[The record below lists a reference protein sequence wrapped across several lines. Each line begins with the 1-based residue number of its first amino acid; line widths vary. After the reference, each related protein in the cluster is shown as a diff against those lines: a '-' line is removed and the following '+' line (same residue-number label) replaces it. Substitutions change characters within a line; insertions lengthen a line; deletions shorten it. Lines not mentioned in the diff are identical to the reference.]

1 MEKLIL
7 IVGKGYLANNAQRF
21 LLKNNM
27 KVKRVDDIT
36 IALKYIEETSIVL
49 SCRDNKAIRKELE
62 IQEFALENNIPLLRV
77 CIDITKIFIGPWIV
91 PNRNSGCINCCEK
104 RLITAHPNKEILKQ
118 KTDDYSIYGEIK
130 DVIEEPSILFYVNM
144 IYNQINYY
152 IKEDS
157 TELLSGRVY
166 IGDLI
171 TLEGRTHLFQPNP
184 LCYVCSTLPEDSS
197 SFAMID
203 FKDHFSWDKDKYR
216 TNNTLSRKTLR
227 KYYLDYQTGLVTHI
241 FRNQSKIRWMPFVVA
256 EMPLFEGEEKEYGS
270 GRTYNFY
277 DSENSSILEALERYV
292 GMHPRRTKTNIR
304 GSYNQLKEIAINP
317 ERLTLHNKNQYNEP
331 GYKFEYYTDDLELNW
346 CWSYSWKEK
355 QSKLLPETMVYYRLL
370 NQEEQKHN
378 RFVYET
384 SNGCALGS
392 SIEEAIFYGLLEV
405 IERDAF
411 LVAWY
416 TQRPLTKISLDNAKD
431 KNLLI
436 IKDLIESQGYE
447 LYIFDT
453 TMETG
458 IPSVW
463 VLIVNPDNNA
473 SVKTYSAAGAHPN
486 PEKAILSALV
496 EVSTSFAIYEEEFI
510 KQRDK
515 AAEMVKD
522 SGKVQ
527 VMNDHVLLYSHPDA
541 YERLSFLFSKDNIE
555 DIDKQYKSWYE
566 NNPDD
571 NFTNEV
577 IKLMNKVTT
586 IFGDIFIVNQTSLEL
601 EELNLN
607 GVKVLVEGML
617 TMSFGHQYRRINL
630 KRLQHAVKFLK
641 SNKTIKSEQDINPY
655 PHPFP

>member
-1 MEKLIL
+1 MEKSVLI
-7 IVGKGYLANNAQRF
+7 IGKGYLAENAQSI
-21 LLKNNM
+21 LLKNNL
-27 KVKRVDDIT
+27 KVTRVDNIMK
-36 IALKYIEETSIVL
+36 AFQYIEETSIVL
-49 SCRDNKAIRKELE
+49 SCSDNKTIKKELE
-62 IQEFALENNIPLLRV
+62 IQKFALERNIPFLRA
-77 CIDITKIFIGPWIV
+77 CIDVSKIFIGPWVV
-91 PNRNSGCINCCEK
+91 PDSNSGCINCCEK
-104 RLITAHPNKEILKQ
+104 RSITAHPNKEILKQ
-118 KTDDYSIYGEIK
+118 KTDDYFIFGNIE
-130 DVIEEPSILFYVNM
+130 DVIEKTSILFYISM
-144 IYNQINYY
+144 IYNQIIYY
-152 IKEDS
+152 IKGNR
-157 TELLSGRVY
+157 TELFSEKVY

-171 TLEGRTHLFQPNP
+171 TLKGRTHSFQPNP
-184 LCYVCSTLPEDSS
+184 LCRICSILPEDSS
-197 SFAMID
+197 SFAMIN
-203 FKDHFSWDKDKYR
+203 FKDHFSWDKDKFR
-216 TNNTLSRKTLR
+216 INNTLSRKTLR
-227 KYYLDYQTGLVTHI
+227 KHYLDYQTGLVTHI
-241 FRNQSKIRWMPFVVA
+241 FRNQTKIRWMPFVVA

-292 GMHPRRTKTNIR
+292 GMHPRRTKTKIR
-304 GSYNQLKEIAINP
+304 GSYNHLKEIAVDP
-317 ERLTLHNKNQYNEP
+317 KRLTLHDKNQYKEP
-331 GYKFEYYTDDLELNW
+331 GYKFEHYTDDLEFNW
-346 CWSYSWKEK
+346 CWAYSWKEK
-355 QSKLLPETMVYYRLL
+355 QSKLLPETMIYYRLL
-370 NQEEQKHN
+370 NQKEQEHN

-392 SIEEAIFYGLLEV
+392 SIEEAIFYGLLEI

-416 TQRPLTKISLDNAKD
+416 TQRPLTRIGLENAKD

-436 IKDLIESQGYE
+436 IKDLIEAQGYE

-473 SVKTYSAAGAHPN
+473 PVKTYSAAGAHPN

-515 AAEMVKD
+515 ATEMVQD

-527 VMNDHVLLYSHPDA
+527 VMNDHVLLYSHPAA
-541 YERLSFLFSKDNIE
+541 YERLSFLFSKEKVE
-555 DIDKQYKSWYE
+555 DIDKCYKSWYE
-566 NNPDD
+566 SEPDD

-577 IKLMNKVTT
+577 VKLMNKIKG

-601 EELNLN
+601 DELNLN

-630 KRLQHAVKFLK
+630 KRLRDAVKFLET
-641 SNKTIKSEQDINPY
+641 NMTIKSEKDVNPY